1 MKKLIKKERLHS
13 AILGLGTKTIGEDNL
28 GPICQHVGYKYEQ
41 GNKPIVPLCQ
51 EQISDNGMNKAMQKQ
66 ERKTRNTPTILSFV
80 DTIKLEKEIGNK
92 VCRKKTEKQVY
103 HDNKEVTIFSNRT
116 KNWSIKGT
124 LAV

>member
-1 MKKLIKKERLHS
+1 
-13 AILGLGTKTIGEDNL
+13 
-28 GPICQHVGYKYEQ
+28 
-41 GNKPIVPLCQ
+41 
-51 EQISDNGMNKAMQKQ
+51 MNKAMQKQ

-80 DTIKLEKEIGNK
+80 DTIKLEEEIGNK

-116 KNWSIKGT
+116 KNWSINGT

>member
-1 MKKLIKKERLHS
+1 
-13 AILGLGTKTIGEDNL
+13 
-28 GPICQHVGYKYEQ
+28 
-41 GNKPIVPLCQ
+41 
-51 EQISDNGMNKAMQKQ
+51 MNKAMKKQ
-66 ERKTRNTPTILSFV
+66 EQKNKKSPAILSFV
-80 DTIKLEKEIGNK
+80 DTIKLEEEIGNK